1 MYSYHSVFSN
11 THVFPTAPAS
21 LVHQAR
27 LMCSSMDKA
36 HNPFIFHI
44 GTWSSFGELH
54 VLFLYWRWSHLKN
67 RLLGIHMIVQNEE
80 HHLPRCL
87 DSLKPFGME
96 CFITDTGSSDRTPEI
111 GKTYG
116 ATVLHAEWQD
126 DFAQARNISLPL
138 AGTEWVLCLDAD
150 EYVSQGLEEL
160 LKYLP
165 KVHRSIS
172 RLRITIENRY
182 GDGAEERVICQPV
195 RLFRAHQ
202 GYQYVGR
209 VHEQLV
215 RSSSCRFG
223 QDGAADMNDSKIAT
237 QDEEHLL
244 MESEPLAPLCL
255 IHDGYM
261 ASTIAKEHKPRRNLK
276 LIERELADEP
286 AQPFHLYNLGVT
298 YCQLGQ
304 IEQAIEAFRESLRLT
319 ELLAPYRP
327 TLVKDYAKTLVGT
340 ERYDEAHAI
349 LAVERQRYPAYADLH
364 LLYGETLEHQG
375 LEERAYQSYVRATEC
390 REGLQGNEQS
400 NGCGALDSP
409 YVTEAGSDSYR
420 AYSAMARLAQK
431 RGFLKESAHLY
442 ELALD
447 SMFAYAPAWAGLADV
462 LQQSGE
468 TDESITETLLARC
481 MGIEVPSQGKSIGGE
496 MPHSY
501 AVMHEDHL
509 VQVIYVLAGC
519 GAYEQALKMLDTDAR
534 TARIHIAE
542 RIHWMLC
549 ANKISEALQLA
560 EEHWGTE
567 CVSEFNMPAEH
578 RMDWALACWANG
590 LRLSD
595 TFLATSPP
603 QEKNIWKVMD
613 RVLTLSK
620 EPRSV
625 VPVPQEQKLMQWGSQ
640 AEIIAEKVVEQ
651 ALYTGQLT
659 LAEQLHKLRAMMVRE
674 HWGTAVTLRR
684 EFASLLYRQGY
695 TIAAANILIQCMT
708 ENELDAEGLFWL
720 GETLYAKGYDEQ
732 ALSLFEQA
740 LEREP
745 AHRQA
750 RAGAAVCYMRLAL
763 KAIRQELVRS
773 PSAEM
778 LIAQHTALDQRLRT
792 AEGIP
797 WRTIFHAKE
806 RRNQLASGTNFLMHD
821 REG

>member
-1 MYSYHSVFSN
+1 M
-11 THVFPTAPAS
+11 
-21 LVHQAR
+21 
-27 LMCSSMDKA
+27 
-36 HNPFIFHI
+36 
-44 GTWSSFGELH
+44 
-54 VLFLYWRWSHLKN
+54 KN

-87 DSLKPFGME
+87 DSLKHNGME
-96 CFITDTGSSDRTPEI
+96 CFITDTGSTDRTPEI
-111 GKTYG
+111 AKTYG
-116 ATVLHAEWQD
+116 ATVLHARWQD
-126 DFAQARNISLPL
+126 DFARARNISLPL

-150 EYVSQGLEEL
+150 EYVTQGLEEL
-160 LKYLP
+160 QKYLP
-165 KVHRSIS
+165 KVHKNIS

-182 GDGAEERVICQPV
+182 GEGSEERVISQPV

-202 GYQYVGR
+202 GYRYAGR

-215 RSSSCRFG
+215 RSSPSRLA
-223 QDGAADMNDSKIAT
+223 QDEVADMNNSDTDI
-237 QDEEHLL
+237 DEEDLL
-244 MESEPLAPLCL
+244 IETEPLAPLCL
-255 IHDGYM
+255 IHDGYL

-327 TLVKDYAKTLVGT
+327 TLVRDYAKTLVGS

-349 LAVERQRYPAYADLH
+349 LAVERQRYPSYADLH
-364 LLYGETLEHQG
+364 LLYGETLEQQG
-375 LEERAYQSYVRATEC
+375 LEERAYQSYARATEC
-390 REGLQGNEQS
+390 REGLQGDGQS
-400 NGCGALDSP
+400 NGGSSLDSP

-420 AYSAMARLAQK
+420 AYTAMARLAQK
-431 RGFLKESAHLY
+431 RGFLKESVYLY
-442 ELALD
+442 GLALD

-481 MGIEVPSQGKSIGGE
+481 RGIEEPSQGNSNRGE

-501 AVMHEDHL
+501 TVTNEDDHL
-509 VQVIYVLAGC
+509 VQVIKVLAGC
-519 GAYEQALKMLDTDAR
+519 GAYEQALQMLDTDAR
-534 TARIHIAE
+534 TARIHVAD

-549 ANKISEALQLA
+549 ANRVSEALRLA
-560 EEHWGTE
+560 EEHWCAE
-567 CVSEFNMPAEH
+567 CVDEFIMPVEH

-595 TFLATSPP
+595 TFLATSHP

-613 RVLTLSK
+613 RLLVQLSK
-620 EPRSV
+620 EPRSRES
-625 VPVPQEQKLMQWGSQ
+625 VPHEQKLMQWGSQ

-651 ALYTGQLT
+651 AVSTGQLK
-659 LAEQLHKLRAMMVRE
+659 LAEQLHELRALMMRD
-674 HWGTAVTLRR
+674 HWGTTVTLRR

-695 TIAAANILIQCMT
+695 TIVAANLLIQCMT
-708 ENELDAEGLFWL
+708 ESELDAEGLFWL

-740 LEREP
+740 LEQEP

-763 KAIRQELVRS
+763 KAIQQEWVRS
-773 PSAEM
+773 PSADW
-778 LIAQHTALDQRLRT
+778 LIAQHTALEQRLRT

-806 RRNQLASGTNFLMHD
+806 RRNQLASGTNFPMHD